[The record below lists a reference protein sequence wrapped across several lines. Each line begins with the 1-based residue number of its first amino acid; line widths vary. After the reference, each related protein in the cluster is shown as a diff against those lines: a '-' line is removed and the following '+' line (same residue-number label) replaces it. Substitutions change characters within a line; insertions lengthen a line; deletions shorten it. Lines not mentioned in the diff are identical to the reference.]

1 MPDPTAPAPGHPS
14 AGESA
19 AGPEDGPDDAPS
31 DAVGSRGF
39 ELGVGLLLMALAAVV
54 MADSL
59 RIGAGWADDGPQ
71 AGYFPFYI
79 GLAMF
84 VASGWIVL
92 AQLRS
97 RTRAATFA
105 RRSELR
111 SVAQMFVPTCLYV
124 VLIKLL
130 GIYVASAVLIGWFM
144 VRHGRHRVATTAGV
158 ALGVPIVFFVV
169 FERWFVVPLPK
180 GPLEALFGM

>member
-1 MPDPTAPAPGHPS
+1 MQDELPESTPAS
-14 AGESA
+14 S
-19 AGPEDGPDDAPS
+19 DDDAVP
-31 DAVGSRGF
+31 ARGF
-39 ELGVGLLLMALAAVV
+39 ELGVGLLLMVLAAIVV
-54 MADSL
+54 GDSL
-59 RIGAGWADDGPQ
+59 RVGAGWADDGPQ

-84 VASGWIVL
+84 VSSGWIVL
-92 AQLRS
+92 AHLRG
-97 RTRAATFA
+97 RVRAATFA
-105 RRSELR
+105 RRDELR
-111 SVAQMFVPTCLYV
+111 SVAQMFVPTCVYV

-130 GIYVASAVLIGWFM
+130 GLYVASTLLIGWVL
-144 VRHGRHRVATTAGV
+144 VRHGRHHPATTAGV